1 MQISH
6 QPEARRFHT
15 TVDGLEAQLTYRLG
29 DGRLTIDHTGVPGA
43 IGGRGVAGELV
54 RAALDFARSEAL
66 KVVPACSYA
75 AVYIQRHPQYADLA
89 A

>member
-1 MQISH
+1 MQVSH
-6 QPEARRFHT
+6 QPEAKRFHA
-15 TVDGLEAQLTYRLG
+15 TVDGHEAQLTYRLG
-29 DGRLTIDHTGVPGA
+29 DGRMTIGHTGVPGA

-75 AVYIQRHPQYADLA
+75 AAYIQRNPQYADLVA
-89 A
+89 